1 MIYFTSSKKL
11 AILQLAGNSIFIIVI
26 FLFLGCKSPQPNRT
40 IPIDENPELIPTKEE
55 LTVTKIVDGDTFRMI
70 YGGEDISVR
79 LIGIDTPESR
89 SNERAV
95 NQATEQNTTV
105 EEITKMGKRSAQFL
119 RKLLPIDTKVKVEL
133 DIQKKDRY
141 GRLLAYIYLP
151 DGKMVNEVIVMEGYA
166 SVSTYPPNVKYEER
180 FREAYRY
187 AYENQKGLFAP
198 DSLTIYEETE
208 K

>member
-1 MIYFTSSKKL
+1 MKFFTNSKNL
-11 AILQLAGNSIFIIVI
+11 ATLQLAGNSIFLIVL
-26 FLFLGCKSPQPNRT
+26 FLFLGCEQPKSNRT
-40 IPIDENPELIPTKEE
+40 IPVGKKPKNVVTQEE

-95 NQATEQNTTV
+95 NQATAQNTTV

-119 RKLLPIDTKVKVEL
+119 RKLLPIGTKVKVEL

-180 FREAYRY
+180 FRDAYRY
-187 AYENQKGLFAP
+187 AYENQVGLFAP